1 MPAAVLYDLSYSL
14 SGCVG
19 VGGIFV
25 ESGLAFGADEPQ
37 ADETEQGVEQE
48 DFKAEAVAAEPFF
61 GVALDEVGEEG
72 GDEAYP
78 RHPALPYLP
87 ARGEPEDEE
96 REDGTIRVAYCRE
109 EGVDDAVVIQF
120 AEEDDDPAHQ
130 EGEHQVYAYAAF
142 FLFRAF
148 GV

>member
-19 VGGIFV
+19 AGGIFV

-37 ADETEQGVEQE
+37 ADEAEQGVEQE

-72 GDEAYP
+72 
-78 RHPALPYLP
+78 
-87 ARGEPEDEE
+87 
-96 REDGTIRVAYCRE
+96 
-109 EGVDDAVVIQF
+109 
-120 AEEDDDPAHQ
+120 
-130 EGEHQVYAYAAF
+130 
-142 FLFRAF
+142 
-148 GV
+148 